1 MLPFFAFRIVSV
13 ILALNPAKETG
24 LKHSPS
30 NMYLNSFKF

>member
-24 LKHSPS
+24 LKHMPS
-30 NMYLNSFKF
+30 DMYLSNFKF